1 MTGED
6 AAVVAARLKALSS
19 PERLEILTIIARTPG
34 INAKTVREQLGR
46 LTEPTVS
53 YHLKALR
60 RVGLVECG
68 GQVGTSMPLNVV
80 PGVIAGLAAQIGA
93 LG

>member
-6 AAVVAARLKALSS
+6 AAVVAARLKVLSS
-19 PERLEILTIIARTPG
+19 PERLEILAIVSRHPG

-60 RVGLVECG
+60 MAALVECG
-68 GQVGTSMPLNVV
+68 GQVGTSMPLHAV
-80 PGVIAGLAAQIGA
+80 PGSLAALADTIRG